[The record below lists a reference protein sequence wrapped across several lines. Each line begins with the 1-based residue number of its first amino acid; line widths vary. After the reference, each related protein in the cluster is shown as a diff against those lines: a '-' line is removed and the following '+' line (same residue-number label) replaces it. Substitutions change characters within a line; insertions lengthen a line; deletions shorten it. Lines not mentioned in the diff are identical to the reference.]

1 MTRSALERAFPW
13 KQLRLCKPNL
23 RNQARIAR
31 YRGQCYVNR
40 IHAKRRKQIA
50 PCFIR
55 ETRGYPA
62 VFGSITGNLRSVN
75 CHPSLWCAGRYTR
88 KDSTPYPQTN
98 SGVSGPACS
107 REPLYIG
114 PTSCDRF
121 DLLFLKTAPFR
132 VCCSLPP
139 WPHYSGKRPAL
150 SMAKTTKDCHFSCA
164 KSRTA
169 RDEELKNMPKC
180 TENHALSLMRSA
192 VPASAARRRARR

>member
-1 MTRSALERAFPW
+1 MRGT
-13 KQLRLCKPNL
+13 NL